1 MGPTDHKTNF
11 HQKPKTN
18 LSVRILLSFLLV
30 LICGVVTFT
39 VIFMTKNNQEVKN
52 NQEAQ
57 KTAVLGAR
65 VKITGSIPIINRKKF
80 NDKNFYACIIGNL
93 NEYKINNFSG
103 RLFFWEATAQE
114 LKALKKLECQS
125 YVEEEEII
133 DLTGLGEMPNLESLY
148 LSRNS
153 FTDLDLSN
161 QKSLKLLELDGV
173 QINKLDLSTNTAL
186 ERLAVG
192 SPFLTS
198 LDLSANTALE
208 RLIIDKS
215 LLTSL
220 DISNNTSLK
229 NLNINRTDITILDVS
244 NNTNLVELL
253 LSDNKIVLLKGL
265 DKLKQLN
272 RLSLYNNSDKVSFE
286 IMKGNKPDKAIATE
300 KNIFITPGHTI
311 GSLELQ
317 LGGLSFAPEM
327 SINSDNGEENQS
339 SLSQVS
345 LGSDY
350 LIKTGDS
357 LKKLY
362 GSQFYGGKFIVLGD
376 ATGDGKVQS
385 NDVIKAYRYYKQN
398 QQDPNSLDF
407 LSADVT
413 HDGKVQSNDVIKIYR
428 YYKGTVDSLW

>member
-80 NDKNFYACIIGNL
+80 NDKNFYACVIGNL
-93 NEYKINNFSG
+93 NEQKINNFGG
-103 RLFFWEATAQE
+103 RLFSWEATAQE

-133 DLTGLGEMPNLESLY
+133 DLTGLGEIPNLESLY

-173 QINKLDLSTNTAL
+173 QINKLDLSANTAL

-192 SPFLTS
+192 SPF
-198 LDLSANTALE
+198 
-208 RLIIDKS
+208 
-215 LLTSL
+215 LTSL

-253 LSDNKIVLLKGL
+253 LPDNKIVLLKGL

-311 GSLELQ
+311 GSLGLQ

-327 SINSDNGEENQS
+327 SINSDNGEENQP

-376 ATGDGKVQS
+376 TTGDGKVQS
-385 NDVIKAYRYYKQN
+385 NDVIKAYRYYKQS

-428 YYKGTVDSLW
+428 YYKGTLDSLW